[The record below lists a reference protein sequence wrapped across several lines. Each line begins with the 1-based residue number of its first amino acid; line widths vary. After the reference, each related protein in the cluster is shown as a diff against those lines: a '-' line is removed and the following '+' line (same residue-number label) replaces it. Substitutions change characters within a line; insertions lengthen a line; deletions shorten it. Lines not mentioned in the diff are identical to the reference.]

1 MAHSWK
7 KDRENTHFFRL
18 PSEEIRKNFQRH
30 ACYWPPQPQW
40 LHGWFKPILIYTPGA
55 GKSPI
60 SLKVYGPLS
69 SQNTW
74 VLRAG
79 ENGFQTNHSFKK
91 AVCLTVSGAQ
101 RRVCI
106 TPSPTIYISF
116 SLIAQLV
123 KNPPAIQETTIWFLD
138 WEDPLEKGTATHS
151 SILAWR
157 IPWGCKEL
165 DTTEWLS
172 LSPTPL

>member
-1 MAHSWK
+1 MPVLDLLNHSG
-7 KDRENTHFFRL
+7 
-18 PSEEIRKNFQRH
+18 
-30 ACYWPPQPQW
+30 Y
-40 LHGWFKPILIYTPGA
+40 HGWFKPIPIYTPGA
-55 GKSPI
+55 GNSPI
-60 SLKVYGPLS
+60 SLKVYGPS
-69 SQNTW
+69 NSQNTW
-74 VLRAG
+74 VSIDKRAG

-91 AVCLTVSGAQ
+91 AVCLRVSEAQ

-123 KNPPAIQETTIWFLD
+123 KNAMQETPIWFLD

-165 DTTEWLS
+165 DPTERLS
-172 LSPTPL
+172 LFPTTL